1 MNCFQEWKLVLAMVT
16 VDLALA
22 IVNILLKKVLSEGL
36 NHLIIIIYRQ
46 SISTILLTPI
56 AYFWERNSRPKL
68 TAQMLCHLFLTALV
82 GATLTQYLF
91 LLGLKYTSATFTCAF
106 INMVPVNTFI
116 MALPF
121 GSEELYPFCYIDKD
135 SLRAV
140 MHARESLREK
150 SGRAKV
156 LGALVSAGGALVL
169 TFYRGMPLIPRGAT
183 AVVLKANHGA
193 GSTQRWASGSIVL
206 TAGSLVWS
214 SWFLIQARIG
224 RTFPCQYSSTAIM
237 SFFSAIQSAILH
249 LVIDRKNNISAWILT
264 GKLEMLSVVYAGM
277 VGSGLCYVVMS
288 WCVKRRG
295 PVFTSAFSPFIQIF
309 VAVFDISVLHE
320 QIQLG
325 SVLGSILVIVGMY
338 ILLWGKGNEAAED
351 CKHLQMEAE
360 NGDRDLNRVRT
371 FGIPPRQCSGT
382 ILLGQNCVRSEGTLL
397 EQSVRVQF
405 CSGRIAF
412 GHLTLCSGKVFG
424 NLFARAESYSTSGH
438 SARAECLGTI
448 LLGAESCSA
457 IWHSTPAVFR
467 HNFARAECSGTIL
480 LGQNRVRPFGTLLG

>member
-22 IVNILLKKVLSEGL
+22 IVNILLKKVISEGL

-56 AYFWERNSRPKL
+56 AYFWERYWHLHTLSFVYMNSRPKL
-68 TAQMLCHLFLTALV
+68 TAQMLCHLFLSALL

-91 LLGLKYTSATFTCAF
+91 LLGLEYTSATFTCAF

-121 GSEELYPFCYIDKD
+121 GLEK
-135 SLRAV
+135 V
-140 MHARESLREK
+140 SLREK

-156 LGALVSAGGALVL
+156 LGALVCAGGALVL
-169 TFYRGMPLIPRGAT
+169 TLYRGVPLIPGGAT

-193 GSTQRWASGSIVL
+193 GSTERWARGSILL

-277 VGSGLCYVVMS
+277 VGSGLCYVLMS

-325 SVLGSILVIVGMY
+325 SVLGSILVILGMY
-338 ILLWGKGNEAAED
+338 ILLWGKGNEAAEA
-351 CKHLQMEAE
+351 CKHVQMEAE
-360 NGDRDLNRVRT
+360 NGDRDL
-371 FGIPPRQCSGT
+371 
-382 ILLGQNCVRSEGTLL
+382 
-397 EQSVRVQF
+397 
-405 CSGRIAF
+405 
-412 GHLTLCSGKVFG
+412 
-424 NLFARAESYSTSGH
+424 
-438 SARAECLGTI
+438 
-448 LLGAESCSA
+448 
-457 IWHSTPAVFR
+457 
-467 HNFARAECSGTIL
+467 
-480 LGQNRVRPFGTLLG
+480 